1 LYGKCNSG
9 IVRLI
14 LSLIFIIFSVIS
26 FIQLHEFQ
34 DYSSMSAGSKSGVFI
49 VLFLILNFPTYMILN
64 GIREINNKR
73 IKFKFMY
80 IVVAITEAIITLVFV
95 RDFKNVSHILSVKL
109 IALLVM
115 LLLMA
120 YFLIGDF
127 INLFIRKNKTNQ

>member
-1 LYGKCNSG
+1 MVNVIAG